1 MANIDEV
8 LDSIKGEAVELI
20 KQELRSLLTDA
31 QKDADA
37 MIRET
42 GRKVADWLLMRAQG
56 QLSDD
61 ELEALLY
68 SRDQLLRQYK
78 NTVEIETRARLEK
91 IAVALINLVLDRLF
105 GVGPTK

>member
-61 ELEALLY
+61 EFEALLY